1 MVTEAS
7 YGLKVNVTDAAEPIH
22 SAFGSASYEII
33 SVLPG
38 DTESPTPPTR
48 LSAKVKGKNV
58 GLSWSGATD
67 NLGVIGY
74 TVWRDGIP
82 IVNAAKMS
90 YLDNT
95 VSIGTYTYQV
105 QAYDDAGNT
114 SALSNSI
121 TITVKK

>member
-1 MVTEAS
+1 M
-7 YGLKVNVTDAAEPIH
+7 
-22 SAFGSASYEII
+22 
-33 SVLPG
+33 
-38 DTESPTPPTR
+38 
-48 LSAKVKGKNV
+48 KGKNV

-74 TVWRDGIP
+74 TIWRDGIP
-82 IVNAAKMS
+82 IVNAARTS

-95 VSIGTYTYQV
+95 VSKATYTYQV

-114 SALSNSI
+114 SALSNQI